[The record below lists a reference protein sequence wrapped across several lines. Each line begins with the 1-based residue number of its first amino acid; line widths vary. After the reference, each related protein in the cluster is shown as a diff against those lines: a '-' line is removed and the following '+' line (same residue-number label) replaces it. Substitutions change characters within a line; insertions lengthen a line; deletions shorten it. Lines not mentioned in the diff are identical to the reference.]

1 MKKLTGNQTRQL
13 FLDFFKSKGHM
24 IEPGASLVPINDP
37 TLLWVNA
44 GVAALKKY
52 FDGREKP
59 LNNRITNAQKSIRT
73 NDIENV
79 GKTARHH
86 TFFEMLGNFSIG
98 DYFKEDAIKYAYEFL
113 TSNDWIGMDPNKLYI
128 SVYSDD
134 SEAYDIWTNVIG
146 FDPKRILKTHNNF
159 WEIGEGPC
167 GPDSEIFYDRGDKYD
182 PENLGEKLF
191 FDELEN
197 DRYIEVWNVV
207 FSQYDAKP
215 NLKREDYRELP
226 QKNIDTGMGLERL
239 VSIIQDG
246 ETNYDT
252 DLFLPI
258 IRETESMC
266 SFKYEKDNKMAFRV
280 ISDHIRTVTFAIGDG
295 ANFSNEGRGYVL
307 RRVLRRAVRYGIK
320 LNINE
325 PFMYK
330 LVDIVASNMQDYYPE
345 LLTKVDFIKKLVFKE
360 EESFHKTLNNGE
372 KLLQD
377 ALNNAVNNTLSGEII
392 FKLYDTYGFPKEL
405 TNEIALEKGYSVDL
419 DGFNIEMEK
428 QKQRAK
434 QARNNENSMSS
445 QSLDLL
451 NFKDEFKFVGYE
463 LLNNESF
470 VTGLFVDGKAV
481 EVIETEGDIVV
492 SESCFY
498 AESGGQIADS
508 GVIYNNQFKAIVK
521 DVKKSINNQFLHHVV
536 VEKGNIKLNDRVNLN
551 IDQDKRSKI
560 RANHSCVHLLQS
572 ALKLIIGDHIHQAGS
587 YVSDTYARFDFT
599 HYEKV
604 TKEQLEQI
612 ESMVNKFIFD
622 SHPVTTE
629 VKSIDEAKLSGAI
642 ALFDEKYGETVRIVT
657 MGDVSKEFCGG
668 THVTNTNEIGI
679 FKIDFEESI
688 GSGIRRIQVKTRN
701 EAYLEYQ
708 SYKNMLSEIANI
720 ISVKNNN
727 LIVDKINNLINEKN
741 ETKKLLDQLN
751 QEAMMSKADKIVAN
765 AIELDGIKRIVLE
778 YDNLDNK
785 KAKSFAETIRN
796 KAKEAIVVI
805 LNKNDDSVSIIVA
818 CSKLAN
824 TQGYQAGQI
833 VKQISSNFD
842 GKGGGRDD
850 LAQGG
855 AKVNGNYNELI
866 SFTKQQVKL

>member
-1 MKKLTGNQTRQL
+1 MKHLTGNQTRQL

-113 TSNDWIGMDPNKLYI
+113 TSDKWIGMDPNKIYVT
-128 SVYSDD
+128 VYSDD
-134 SEAYDIWTNVIG
+134 IEAYNIWVNVIG
-146 FDPKRILKTHNNF
+146 FDPKRILKTHNNY

-167 GPDSEIFYDRGDKYD
+167 GPDSEIFYDRGSKYD
-182 PENLGEKLF
+182 PDNLGEKLF
-191 FDELEN
+191 FEELEN

-207 FSQYDAKP
+207 FSQYDAKSDQ
-215 NLKREDYRELP
+215 KREDYKELP

-258 IRETESMC
+258 IHLTESMC
-266 SFKYEKDNKMAFRV
+266 NYKYENENKMSFRV
-280 ISDHIRTVTFAIGDG
+280 IADHIRTVTFAIGDG

-330 LVDIVASNMQDYYPE
+330 LVDVVCNNMKDYYPE
-345 LLTKVDFIKKLVFKE
+345 LMTKIDFIKKLVFKE
-360 EESFHKTLNNGE
+360 EEAFHKTLNNGE

-377 ALNNAVNNTLSGEII
+377 ALNNTKDNILSGDIM

-405 TNEIALEKGYSVDL
+405 TTEIADEQGYKVDIE
-419 DGFNIEMEK
+419 GFNIEMEK

-434 QARNNENSMSS
+434 QARNSESSMNS
-445 QSLDLL
+445 QSVDLL
-451 NFKDEFKFVGYE
+451 NFNEEFKFVGYNQ
-463 LLNNESF
+463 LNNSSKI
-470 VTGLFVDGKAV
+470 TGLFIDGKKV
-481 EVIETEGDIVV
+481 NEITSEGDIAL

-508 GVIYNNQFKAIVK
+508 GIIYNDNFKAIVK
-521 DVKKSINNQFLHHVV
+521 DVKKSINGQFLHHIEVIN
-536 VEKGNIKLNDRVNLN
+536 GTIKLNDNVNLE
-551 IDQDKRSKI
+551 IDQVKRNKI
-560 RANHSCVHLLQS
+560 KANHSSVHLLQS
-572 ALKLIIGDHIHQAGS
+572 ALKIIVGDHIHQAGS
-587 YVSDTYARFDFT
+587 YVSDVYARFDFT

-604 TKEQLEQI
+604 TTEQLEQI
-612 ESMVNKFIFD
+612 ESLVNSYIFN
-622 SHPVTTE
+622 SYPVITE
-629 VKSIDEAKLSGAI
+629 VKTIEEAKKTGAI
-642 ALFDEKYGETVRIVT
+642 ALFDEKYGETVRVVT

-668 THVTNTNEIGI
+668 THISNTSEIGI

-688 GSGIRRIQVKTRN
+688 GSGIRRIQVKTQN
-701 EAYLEYQ
+701 EAYIEYL
-708 SYKNMLSEIANI
+708 SYKNMINDIAKLI
-720 ISVKNNN
+720 DVKNNN
-727 LIVDKINNLINEKN
+727 LILDKLTNIINEKN
-741 ETKKLLDQLN
+741 ENKKQLDQLN
-751 QEAMMSKADKIVAN
+751 QNALMLQADSIVNN
-765 AIELDGIKRIVLE
+765 AKEINGLKHILLE
-778 YDNLDNK
+778 YNDLDPK
-785 KAKSFAETIRN
+785 KLKTFAETIRN
-796 KAKEAIVVI
+796 KAKEAVIVI
-805 LNKNDDSVSIIVA
+805 LNKTEDNISIVVA

-824 TQGYQAGQI
+824 DNNYKAGQI
-833 VKQISSNFD
+833 VKDISSKFE

-855 AKVNGNYNELI
+855 VKSLNYDLIYKYTKELLNI
-866 SFTKQQVKL
+866 